1 MCVAIQ
7 TPKICTIL
15 FKFLLILVGDGG
27 SPHPLP
33 NTPIDPFDRSR
44 MLMPLLV
51 RLTDS
56 QVDVAD
62 GMVSEV
68 ADRIH
73 HGRRISEQV
82 GSGRLTID
90 QEALL
95 PDLHIKASSQGYSA
109 WRLVLWR

>member
-15 FKFLLILVGDGG
+15 FMFLLILVGDGG

-90 QEALL
+90 QKALL
-95 PDLHIKASSQGYSA
+95 PDLHIKPVHRDIQPGG
-109 WRLVLWR
+109 